1 MEKKQGKILISE
13 EEARVGLLDGARAVY
28 TAVST
33 TYGPRG
39 RNALTE
45 KGFGRPLLTRDGVTV
60 AKDVFFSDRLK
71 NMGAQLVI
79 EGSEATNRVAGDGTS
94 ATCVF
99 SYRLFENGD
108 RAITSGVHPMTV
120 KDMITQDSYKMLEK
134 LNELAVPVKDDQLES
149 VATVSVGDPL
159 IGKLIADALIYVGKD
174 GGILTEKA
182 PIAEVEREYIDG
194 YYIQSGFQALQGG
207 KKEVED
213 PWVIVSSKPITSVNA
228 VNQLI
233 TKAYVANGITDNDG
247 IQQYVQRTGK
257 VPTFAFIGEF
267 SEAAYIQIVNL
278 VSAGKI
284 DAVVIKTPPQFGGL
298 SKTLL
303 EDIAIYAG
311 CNPIT
316 EGTQLDS
323 VDKTYIGTVDK
334 LVTNKSETTL
344 FADNET
350 EAIIARIAQIKEQ
363 IEVEGAES
371 VAEKLKDRLSKLEG
385 KVCIFKIGG
394 ATETEK
400 EELEFRIE
408 DAINST
414 RNAYNEGIVPGG
426 GVTLLELSKLDISDI
441 TRKALQSTFKQLLIN
456 AGFEAEVKLREALE
470 APYGK
475 GYNLR
480 EGDKLVDVV
489 KSGVIDPVTVPR
501 EVIKNSISAI
511 GGALTIGAVLIF
523 EDKE

>member
-1 MEKKQGKILISE
+1 MEKKQGKILISADR
-13 EEARVGLLDGARAVY
+13 ARVGLLEGAKSAKVP
-28 TAVST
+28 VGSS
-33 TYGPRG
+33 YGPSG
-39 RNALTE
+39 RNVLLE
-45 KGFGRPLLTRDGVTV
+45 KGFGRPLLTRDGVTI

-71 NMGAQLVI
+71 NMGAQIII
-79 EGSEATNRVAGDGTS
+79 EAAEATNRNAGDGTS
-94 ATCVF
+94 ATTVF
-99 SYRLFENGD
+99 SYYLLENGLK
-108 RAITSGVHPMTV
+108 AINNGTHPMEA
-120 KDMITQDSYKMLEK
+120 KRKITKDSYVLLEK
-134 LNELAVPVKDDQLES
+134 LDKLSVPVKDDQLES

-194 YYIQSGFQALQGG
+194 YYVQSGFQALQGS
-207 KKEVED
+207 KKELED
-213 PWVIVSSKPITSVNA
+213 PWVIISSKPITSVNA

-233 TKAYVANGITDNDG
+233 TKAYVANGIVDNDG

-267 SEAAYIQIVNL
+267 GEAAYIQIVNL
-278 VSAGKI
+278 VNAGKI
-284 DAVVIKTPPQFGGL
+284 DAVVIKTPAQFGGL

-311 CNPIT
+311 CHPIT

-344 FADNET
+344 FSDNET
-350 EAIIARIAQIKEQ
+350 EAVTERIALIKEQ
-363 IEVEGAES
+363 LEVEGVDS
-371 VAEKLKDRLSKLEG
+371 IAEKLKDRLSKLEG

-426 GVTLLELSKLDISDI
+426 GITLLELSKLDISDI
-441 TRKALQSTFKQLLIN
+441 TRKALQSTFKQLLVN

-480 EGDKLVDVV
+480 ESDKLVDVV
-489 KSGVIDPVTVPR
+489 KAGVIDPVTVPR